1 VTYPTPDLIPNLA
14 LFVAGVLVA
23 TACLRTGLVVRG
35 VLLMVLVWVLADGA
49 LLVRYVW
56 EDRTDLFLG
65 TLAAMQVV
73 CAWSVVWW
81 IWARVRRRLG
91 RMGRQRNAVFA
102 EGQASFLRGDL
113 EAARRTFARMLGHD
127 PWDAATAIAM
137 AEVLQAQGRRS
148 AARGWLKQARN
159 LDLRKDYHDLISARL
174 ASVG

>member
-1 VTYPTPDLIPNLA
+1 MTYPTPDLIPNLA

-73 CAWSVVWW
+73 PSSV
-81 IWARVRRRLG
+81 ALT
-91 RMGRQRNAVFA
+91 RQ
-102 EGQASFLRGDL
+102 
-113 EAARRTFARMLGHD
+113 
-127 PWDAATAIAM
+127 P
-137 AEVLQAQGRRS
+137 
-148 AARGWLKQARN
+148 
-159 LDLRKDYHDLISARL
+159 
-174 ASVG
+174 